1 MVKVMYTIHENVKNE
16 IIIKNSRFI
25 TIIAKIKFKEEVDSI
40 LNQIKK
46 VYPKATHY
54 CYTYKIGETIKK
66 AEDDGEPSST
76 AGLPMLNI
84 LEKEDITNVIAITV
98 RYFGGIKLGASGLI
112 RAYSK
117 SVKEALKK
125 AQTKELIKAVICD
138 ITFPYTKEKE
148 INYKIPKEHI
158 LDKSYLETITYRII
172 IPKDSPLLSQYPIT
186 IIEESQLEK

>member
-1 MVKVMYTIHENVKNE
+1 MVKIMYTISENVKNE

-54 CYTYKIGETIKK
+54 CYAYKIGETIKK

-112 RAYSK
+112 RTYSK

-125 AQTKELIKAVICD
+125 AQTKELIKAIICD

-172 IPKDSPLLSQYPIT
+172 IPKDSPLLTQYPIT

>member
-54 CYTYKIGETIKK
+54 CYAYKIGETIKK

-172 IPKDSPLLSQYPIT
+172 IPKDSPLLTQYPIT

>member
-25 TIIAKIKFKEEVDSI
+25 TIIAKIKSKEEVDSI

-46 VYPKATHY
+46 DYPKATHY
-54 CYTYKIGETIKK
+54 CYAYKIGETIKK

-117 SVKEALKK
+117 SVKESLKK

-172 IPKDSPLLSQYPIT
+172 IPKDSPLLTQYPIT

>member
-54 CYTYKIGETIKK
+54 CYAYKIGETIKK

-125 AQTKELIKAVICD
+125 AQTKELIKAIICD

>member
-54 CYTYKIGETIKK
+54 CYAYKIGETIKK

-125 AQTKELIKAVICD
+125 AQTKELIKAIICD

-172 IPKDSPLLSQYPIT
+172 IPKDSPLLTQYPIT